1 MNYIYIVEL
10 MHSRSDDIEL
20 LGKFES
26 LIKSYDYIEI
36 YSNNYGFK
44 MIMEYTYLSE
54 DQRKGSIISINNL
67 KKPTKFINVRSDI
80 NKRRKLT
87 M

>member
-10 MHSRSDDIEL
+10 IHSRSDNVEL

-36 YSNNYGFK
+36 YSNNYKFK
-44 MIMEYTYLSE
+44 MVMEYTHLSE
-54 DQRKGSIISINNL
+54 DQKKGSIISVNNL
-67 KKPTKFINVRSDI
+67 KRPTKYINVRSDI
-80 NKRRKLT
+80 NRRRKLT

>member
-10 MHSRSDDIEL
+10 IHSKSDNVEL

-36 YSNNYGFK
+36 YSNNYKFK
-44 MIMEYTYLSE
+44 MVMEYKHLSE
-54 DQRKGSIISINNL
+54 DQKKGSIISVNNL
-67 KKPTKFINVRSDI
+67 KRPTKFINVRSDI
-80 NKRRKLT
+80 NRRRKLT

>member
-1 MNYIYIVEL
+1 MSYIYVVEL

-36 YSNNYGFK
+36 YSNSNGSK
-44 MIMEYTYLSE
+44 MIMEYKHLSD
-54 DQRKGSIISINNL
+54 DQRKGSIIAINNL
-67 KKPTKFINVRSDI
+67 KRPTKFINVRADV
-80 NKRRKLT
+80 NRRRKLT